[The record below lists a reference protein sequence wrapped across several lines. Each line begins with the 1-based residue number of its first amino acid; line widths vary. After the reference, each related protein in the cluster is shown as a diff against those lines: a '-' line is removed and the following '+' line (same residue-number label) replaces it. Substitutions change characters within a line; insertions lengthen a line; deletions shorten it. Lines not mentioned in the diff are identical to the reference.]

1 MALQEQ
7 EHHPGMSYV
16 LFLDDVRDPNWVY
29 PDSDVADWVV
39 CRSFDE
45 AVAVCEDLGCPSEVS
60 FDHDLG
66 DGTPTGYDFAHWL
79 ISRDMDAVF
88 FPKTFKWHVH
98 SANPVGAENIR
109 GLLEC
114 YFQNRGTEK

>member
-1 MALQEQ
+1 MT
-7 EHHPGMSYV
+7 YT
-16 LFLDDVRDPNWVY
+16 LFLDDVRDPSWAY
-29 PDSDVADWVV
+29 PHEDTGEWIV

-45 AVAVCEDLGCPSEVS
+45 AVAVCQDLGCPSGVS

-79 ISRDMDAVF
+79 ISKDIDAPF
-88 FPKTFKWHVH
+88 FPDGFRYQTH

-109 GLLEC
+109 QLLKG
-114 YFQNRGTEK
+114 YFQHKGVSK